1 MASAATIQ
9 VAFRSKEAQRSIE
22 KLDKRLEKLDSSV
35 TGLAKTFENITKS
48 IEKAV
53 KPLEDFVKMISVIEM
68 DKLNRENK
76 ELSDTLTT
84 VSYTHLTLPTICS
97 V

>member
-76 ELSDTLTT
+76 ELSDTLTKIRT
-84 VSYTHLTLPTICS
+84 NF
-97 V
+97 

>member
-35 TGLAKTFENITKS
+35 TGLAKTFENIT
-48 IEKAV
+48 
-53 KPLEDFVKMISVIEM
+53 
-68 DKLNRENK
+68 
-76 ELSDTLTT
+76 T
-84 VSYTHLTLPTICS
+84 VSYTHLTLPTKRI

>member
-35 TGLAKTFENITKS
+35 TGLAKTFENITQ
-48 IEKAV
+48 
-53 KPLEDFVKMISVIEM
+53 MM
-68 DKLNRENK
+68 
-76 ELSDTLTT
+76 
-84 VSYTHLTLPTICS
+84 
-97 V
+97 